1 MVNIEQKLK
10 NRLREALKE
19 QSEVQSQKTPKGIK
33 IGNIYTN
40 QDLYDLT
47 KRYLGLCGT
56 KPQEK

>member
-10 NRLREALKE
+10 NRLRAALKE

-33 IGNIYTN
+33 IGDTYTN
-40 QDLYDLT
+40 QDLYDLM

-56 KPQEK
+56 KYQEK